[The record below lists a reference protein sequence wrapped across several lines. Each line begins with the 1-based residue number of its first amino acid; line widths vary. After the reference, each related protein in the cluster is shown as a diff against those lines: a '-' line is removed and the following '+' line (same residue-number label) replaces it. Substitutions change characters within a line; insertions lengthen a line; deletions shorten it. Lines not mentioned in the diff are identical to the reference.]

1 MNGTR
6 PHDVDEGRRRLV
18 TWLWRLPVLA
28 ALGGGAYGAYEA
40 IRVHF
45 LKRAAGAAPT
55 FQARP
60 ETPVAGLGA
69 FGEPWAA
76 VAFELAG
83 DPAVTGPDSAPE
95 QRVPSVPAVAVR
107 LPGPI
112 VGGLDVDSGIGSTIM
127 HLAAFSRVC
136 THQHCI
142 VSLNRDLEA
151 IAFGFNHT
159 VDHPALT
166 CPCHLSV
173 FDPLL
178 AGEAVSGP
186 AVDPLPRVRLEVRGT
201 AVVATGIETG

>member
-1 MNGTR
+1 MDEANRGADE
-6 PHDVDEGRRRLV
+6 HVDEHVDEGRRRLV

-28 ALGGGAYGAYEA
+28 AIAGGGYGAYEA

-45 LKRAAGAAPT
+45 LKRAAGAAPE

-60 ETPVAGLGA
+60 VTPVARLDA
-69 FGEPWAA
+69 FTEPWAA

-83 DPAVTGPDSAPE
+83 DPAV
-95 QRVPSVPAVAVR
+95 AVR

-112 VGGLDVDSGIGSTIM
+112 VGSLEVDSGVGAATM
-127 HLAAFSRVC
+127 HLAAFSRIC

-142 VSLNRDLEA
+142 VSLNRDLDA
-151 IAFGFNHT
+151 IAFGFNHAIE
-159 VDHPALT
+159 HPALT

-173 FDPLL
+173 FDPLR

-186 AVDPLPRVRLEVRGT
+186 AVDPLPRVRLELRG
-201 AVVATGIETG
+201 ADVVATGIETG